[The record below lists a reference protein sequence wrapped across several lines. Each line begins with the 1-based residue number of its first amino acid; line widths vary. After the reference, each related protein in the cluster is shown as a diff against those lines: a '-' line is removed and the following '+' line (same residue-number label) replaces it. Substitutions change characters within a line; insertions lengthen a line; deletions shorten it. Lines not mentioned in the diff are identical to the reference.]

1 MNLNRFPI
9 PFLILAILGLLAG
22 LWAGLMRLGW
32 QLPTLTPSLAMLH
45 GPLMISGFLGTLI
58 TLERAVAMKQTWMY
72 LPPLLSGLGWLLATI
87 VPDLPFGVILL
98 TLASLGGVAILTEIV
113 RRENAL
119 HTMTML
125 FGAAAWFT
133 GNLLWMF
140 GWQMYQVVFLWMAF
154 LVLTIAGERLELSRV
169 LRPTSFQQTLFSVIT
184 AIFITGV
191 ALALFNLQL
200 GTRLSGL
207 GLLLLPLWSL
217 RNDIAWFTGNLLWMF
232 GWQMYQVVF
241 LWMAFLVLTIAG
253 ERLEL
258 SRVLR
263 PTSFQQTLFSVI
275 TAIFITG
282 VALALF
288 NLQLGTRLSGLGLL
302 LLPLWS
308 LRNDIA
314 WRNLRHKLPLTRYI
328 AWCLALGFVWL
339 GVGGGLS
346 LVFGAQ
352 VAGPRYDAVL
362 HAVFVGFVISMIFGH
377 APIIFP
383 AILGAP
389 INFQPAFYFHLGLLH
404 VSLAIRIFA
413 DYANLHTLRMWGGL
427 LNELAIFIFIGM
439 TVMSV
444 RKSLSM
450 KG

>member
-1 MNLNRFPI
+1 LGLVTESSTFGVHAIFGRLQEIYLQSSLYGNQMNLNRFPI

-125 FGAAAWFT
+125 FGAA
-133 GNLLWMF
+133 
-140 GWQMYQVVFLWMAF
+140 
-154 LVLTIAGERLELSRV
+154 
-169 LRPTSFQQTLFSVIT
+169 
-184 AIFITGV
+184 
-191 ALALFNLQL
+191 
-200 GTRLSGL
+200 
-207 GLLLLPLWSL
+207 
-217 RNDIAWFTGNLLWMF
+217 AWFTGNLLWMF